1 MPSKGERT
9 REEIIQ
15 QAAVVFN
22 RQGFAGA
29 SISDI
34 MRETGLEKGGIYN
47 HFASKEALA
56 LEAFDYAFGAASQR
70 MLEFIAGER
79 SPLARLLG
87 IVRFWRTYYGDPPV
101 EGGCALLNTA
111 IDSDD
116 TQPALRR
123 RAQEALGQWHDL
135 IARTVRRGVE
145 RGEIQAEAQPNAI
158 ASLII
163 ASVEG
168 GYMMSKLTDDPTHIE
183 RVVDHLEGFIEE
195 SVAA

>member
-1 MPSKGERT
+1 MPAKGERT

-47 HFASKEALA
+47 HFASKEELALA
-56 LEAFDYAFGAASQR
+56 AFNYAFEAASRR
-70 MLEFIAGER
+70 MIAVIKGVPSSLDR
-79 SPLARLLG
+79 LRNLAG
-87 IVRFWRTYYGDPPV
+87 FWRTYFDDPPV

-116 TQPALRR
+116 TQPALRQ

-135 IARTVRRGVE
+135 IVRTVRRGIDYGDIRPETDPAAV
-145 RGEIQAEAQPNAI
+145 

-168 GYMMSKLTDDPTHIE
+168 GYMMSKLTGDPAHIN
-183 RVVDHLEGFIEE
+183 RVVDHLEEYIDQNL
-195 SVAA
+195 AA